1 MAAFAMTLVATL
13 MAVDFFTKPEVSGTF
28 LGGIIE
34 EFPTSNVF
42 GGQKMC
48 YSFYIMCSRL
58 WLHIGITWKLY
69 CTPAKLYFWRW
80 DQSISIFK
88 ALQRIPTC
96 TRVDNNCLMYVL
108 FCFLNKCFNPQCI
121 YEELR
126 FIEVKVSLPKGI
138 C

>member
-1 MAAFAMTLVATL
+1 MTLVATL
-13 MAVDFFTKPEVSGTF
+13 MAVDFFTKPEVSTIRN
-28 LGGIIE
+28 LPGGHYRRI
-34 EFPTSNVF
+34 SNIKCVF
-42 GGQKMC
+42 EGQKMC
-48 YSFYIMCSRL
+48 YSFYIRCSRF

-69 CTPAKLYFWRW
+69 CTPTKLYFWRW

-108 FCFLNKCFNPQCI
+108 FCFLNKYFNPQCI

-126 FIEVKVSLPKGI
+126 FREVKVSLPKGI